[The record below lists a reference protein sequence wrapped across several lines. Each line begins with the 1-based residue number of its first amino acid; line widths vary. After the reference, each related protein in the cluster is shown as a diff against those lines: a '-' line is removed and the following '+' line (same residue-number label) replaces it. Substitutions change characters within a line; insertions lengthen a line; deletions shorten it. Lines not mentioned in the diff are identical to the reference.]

1 MRRRGETERSDDN
14 VREGIELRN
23 KHRVGKRH
31 HSFRSK
37 TGFLRSIRLKT
48 SDGAWEN

>member
-1 MRRRGETERSDDN
+1 MRKRGETERSDDN
-14 VREGIELRN
+14 ASEGIELRN

-37 TGFLRSIRLKT
+37 TGFLRSTRLKT
-48 SDGAWEN
+48 SDEAWKN